1 MNKQHYGYLCLILA
15 TLFWGGNY
23 IFGKML
29 SREVD
34 PIVLTYLRWFP
45 AVVILLLLFAKRTL
59 AFYPTIQK
67 TWKILTAL
75 SLLGIVIFP
84 LFLYQGLQT
93 TTALNASIYLAVVP
107 IAVLLLN
114 RLVFGDKIHPLMLAG
129 AVVSFF
135 GVLCLLSQGDPQT
148 LLQFNVNKGDLW
160 AIGSALSWALYCCI
174 IRLRPTD
181 LPNAVML
188 TLLVAI
194 AMLCFS
200 PFFLWKALTASEP
213 IISQISTNHWAMI
226 GYLVI
231 GPSILS
237 YALWN
242 YGISLVGGAKG
253 AVFTNVT
260 PLFAAL
266 LGISVLGE
274 ALYWYHFASGTLIVL
289 GLLMCNRK
297 G

>member
-1 MNKQHYGYLCLILA
+1 MNKQHYGYFCLILA

-45 AVVILLLLFAKRTL
+45 AALILLVLFAKRTL
-59 AFYPTIQK
+59 PFLPIIKK

-84 LFLYQGLQT
+84 LFLYQGLQS

-114 RLVFGDKIHPLMLAG
+114 RLVFGDKIRPLMLAG

-135 GVLCLLSQGDPQT
+135 GVLCLLSQVDPQT

-160 AIGSALSWALYCCI
+160 AIGSALSWAVYCCI

-194 AMLCFS
+194 AMLFFT
-200 PFFLWKALTASEP
+200 PVFLWKALTASEP
-213 IISQISTNHWAMI
+213 IISQISTSHWAMI

-237 YALWN
+237 YAFWN

-274 ALYWYHFASGTLIVL
+274 TLYPYHLISGVLIIL
-289 GLLMCNRK
+289 GLMMCNQRN
-297 G
+297 

>member
-59 AFYPTIQK
+59 SFYPTIQK

-213 IISQISTNHWAMI
+213 IISQISANHWAMI

>member
-1 MNKQHYGYLCLILA
+1 
-15 TLFWGGNY
+15 
-23 IFGKML
+23 ML

-45 AVVILLLLFAKRTL
+45 AALILLVLFAKRTL
-59 AFYPTIQK
+59 PFLPIIKK

-84 LFLYQGLQT
+84 LFLYQGLQS

-114 RLVFGDKIHPLMLAG
+114 RLVFGDKIRPLMLAG

-160 AIGSALSWALYCCI
+160 AIGSALSWAVYCCI

-200 PFFLWKALTASEP
+200 PVFLWKALTASEP
-213 IISQISTNHWAMI
+213 IMSQISTSHWAMI

-237 YALWN
+237 YAFWN

-274 ALYWYHFASGTLIVL
+274 TLYPYHLISGVLIIL
-289 GLLMCNRK
+289 GLMMCNQRN
-297 G
+297 

>member
-1 MNKQHYGYLCLILA
+1 MKKPYYGYLCLILA

-45 AVVILLLLFAKRTL
+45 AALILLILFAKRTL
-59 AFYPTIQK
+59 PFLPIIKK

-84 LFLYQGLQT
+84 LFLYQGLQS

-107 IAVLLLN
+107 IVVLLLN
-114 RLVFGDKIHPLMLAG
+114 RLAFGDPIRPLMLAG
-129 AVVSFF
+129 AVISFI
-135 GVLCLLSQGDPQT
+135 GVLCLLSQGNPQK

-160 AIGSALSWALYCCI
+160 AIGSSLSWAAYCCI
-174 IRLRPTD
+174 IRLRPATM
-181 LPNAVML
+181 PNSVML
-188 TLLVAI
+188 TVLVAI

-200 PFFLWKALTASEP
+200 PVFLWKALSASEP
-213 IISQISTNHWAMI
+213 IFSQMTSTHWAMI
-226 GYLVI
+226 GYLI
-231 GPSILS
+231 IFPSILS
-237 YALWN
+237 YAFWN
-242 YGISLVGGAKG
+242 YGMTLVGGAKG

-274 ALYWYHFASGTLIVL
+274 SLYEYHLISGVLIVL
-289 GLLMCNRK
+289 GLVMCNK
-297 G
+297 KS